1 MAILS
6 PRMKA
11 QIVKELLSVLRDP
24 KSRMVLIVPPLLQ
37 LLIFA
42 FAMTLDVRNVDVAIL
57 DRDAGRLSHELVAR
71 IGASWFVDEVMTA
84 HSPEEL
90 HDLLDRRLVI
100 AAIDIPESFSRD
112 AAAGRQAT
120 AQALLD
126 GRRANSAQVVYSYL
140 AAIAARLSVELNP
153 AAEGAAG
160 QGQSVALRHWFNPV
174 LHHLWF
180 VVPGI
185 GGILVMF
192 QAMLI
197 TALSIARERELGTFD
212 QLLVSPCTPIEI
224 ILTKMAPAIVICT
237 GMGLV
242 MMAAAVFGFGVPFT
256 GSFGLL
262 FAGMELFILA
272 MIGIGLAISAVS
284 STQQQ
289 GILGTFAVMVPS
301 VLMSGFATPV
311 ENMPPVLQ
319 TLAEAVPLKHYIII
333 LHGSFLKA
341 MPPAEILANIWPMA
355 VIGLV
360 TLVFATA
367 FVRSKLQ

>member
-1 MAILS
+1 MALVS
-6 PRMKA
+6 PRLKA

-24 KSRMVLIVPPLLQ
+24 KSRMILIVPPLLQ
-37 LLIFA
+37 LLIFS
-42 FAMTLDVRNVDVAIL
+42 FAMTLDVRNVDVAVL

-71 IGASWFVDEVMTA
+71 IGASWFVDEVHSA
-84 HSPEEL
+84 RSPEEL

-112 AAAGRQAT
+112 AAAGRQAK
-120 AQALLD
+120 AQVLLD

-140 AAIAARLSVELNP
+140 AAIARRLSVELGT
-153 AAEGAAG
+153 GA
-160 QGQSVALRHWFNPV
+160 QGEAVALRHWFNPV
-174 LHHLWF
+174 LNHLWF

-237 GMGLV
+237 GMGLI
-242 MMAAAVFGFGVPFT
+242 MMAAAVFGFGIPFT
-256 GSFGLL
+256 GSFPLL

-311 ENMPPVLQ
+311 ENMPPFLQ
-319 TLAEAVPLKHYIII
+319 ALAEAVPLKHYIII

-341 MPPAEILANIWPMA
+341 MPPAEILANTWPMA
-355 VIGLV
+355 LIGLV
-360 TLVFATA
+360 TLGFATA
-367 FVRSKLQ
+367 FVRSKLE